1 MTLVAADERVVR
13 GSYRGET
20 RVNVMLSRASYAAS
34 HTGPSA
40 ISAIEGVLIR
50 GAQGVR
56 THTVAFIPRPS
67 RSAAPP
73 RAQRPTGRRG
83 DS

>member
-1 MTLVAADERVVR
+1 MTLVGTDKRAVR

-20 RVNVMLSRASYAAS
+20 RVNAMLSGVSYAAF

-40 ISAIEGVLIR
+40 TSAIEGVLIR

-56 THTVAFIPRPS
+56 TLTLAFIPRPQPE
-67 RSAAPP
+67 RRAAPGEAADYKK
-73 RAQRPTGRRG
+73 R
-83 DS
+83 

>member
-1 MTLVAADERVVR
+1 
-13 GSYRGET
+13 
-20 RVNVMLSRASYAAS
+20 MLSRASYAAS

-40 ISAIEGVLIR
+40 TGAIEGMLIR

-56 THTVAFIPRPS
+56 TLTVAFIPRPS

-73 RAQRPTGRRG
+73 RAKRPTGKEG
-83 DS
+83 NS